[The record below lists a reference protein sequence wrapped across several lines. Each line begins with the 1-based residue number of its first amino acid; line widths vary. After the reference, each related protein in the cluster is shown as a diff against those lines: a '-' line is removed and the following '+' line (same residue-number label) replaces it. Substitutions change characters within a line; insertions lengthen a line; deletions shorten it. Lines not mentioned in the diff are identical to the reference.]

1 MAHFIHH
8 LPRNVII
15 GTCEIIWPN
24 MSDVTRDL
32 RRKPIPAGVIAGALC
47 IFALACAMQLW
58 SNDSA
63 PRAGQDN
70 KELIAKGK
78 KLFDDYRCFDCHGM
92 KGEGADDGPDLTASH
107 LTAAEVSK
115 FLERPSADADARG
128 MPSVPTTSPDHEP
141 LVAFVM
147 SLRKPPPK

>member
-1 MAHFIHH
+1 MSQSAKELRPNT
-8 LPRNVII
+8 LPA
-15 GTCEIIWPN
+15 
-24 MSDVTRDL
+24 S
-32 RRKPIPAGVIAGALC
+32 VIALGLC
-47 IFALACAMQLW
+47 VFGLLCVMQVW
-58 SNDSA
+58 SRDSA
-63 PRAGQDN
+63 PGARQDD

-78 KLFDDYRCFDCHGM
+78 KLFDDYRCFDCHGI

-115 FLERPSADADARG
+115 FLQRPSADADARG
-128 MPSVPTTSPDHEP
+128 MPSVPVTSPDHEP